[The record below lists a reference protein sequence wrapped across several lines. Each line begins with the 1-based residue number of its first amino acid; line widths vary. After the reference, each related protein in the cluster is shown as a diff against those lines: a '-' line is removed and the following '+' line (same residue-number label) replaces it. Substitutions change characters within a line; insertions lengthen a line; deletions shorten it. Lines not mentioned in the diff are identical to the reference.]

1 MLQPEFQTDAHQIDY
16 QRPFKIAVTI
26 SAHDRDAGSDGAQLI
41 ENRFGANIAQM
52 PNLVSI
58 FCHLFHVL
66 GQTIVRV
73 RQHEDAQR
81 FFRFLVRGHVR
92 FRLLTPSREQQ
103 NSQYRPQ

>member
-1 MLQPEFQTDAHQIDY
+1 
-16 QRPFKIAVTI
+16 
-26 SAHDRDAGSDGAQLI
+26 
-41 ENRFGANIAQM
+41 
-52 PNLVSI
+52 
-58 FCHLFHVL
+58 
-66 GQTIVRV
+66 VRV